1 MAVSNYAQITLPV
14 DMGTYKEV
22 KKKTSSKKSAKE
34 FIPESYSYDDI
45 YNSLLQSGGGSSSSG
60 GGVYKPNIDSLLNAY
75 DQQRDA
81 TNAIAKAK
89 YDADRATI
97 LNTIKRAQ
105 AQNEINVAAQNQAHV
120 NDLSSL
126 ESAASQASRQN
137 KIGDISRGL
146 GGSGIQQLNQ
156 LRNLATQGNRAN
168 TISQKNTESLEK
180 LRESLAST
188 NTQAQSN
195 LDKILGT
202 YNDTIT
208 KAGDAAA
215 ANKAKAIWENES
227 NYAEALARASASRA
241 SSGDSD
247 YREAANDIY
256 TNLRSMTSSLQNNI
270 KAIKGMSTKE
280 LKAFAKSNGI
290 DLKELGDSASKKQYR
305 NYIIGSLERSSYDLV
320 NELSQT
326 YGMNPENFRRA
337 NSNIAGI
344 TKQFYPDPT
353 STSTSTKTTYP
364 SGPSTLGNVTPNTM
378 FFNTLLGLLGLDMI

>member
-1 MAVSNYAQITLPV
+1 MPMVNVGKQIRDAAPKIKAAAG
-14 DMGTYKEV
+14 DPYD
-22 KKKTSSKKSAKE
+22 

-45 YNSLLQSGGGSSSSG
+45 YNALLRSGGGSSGSSG

-81 TNAIAKAK
+81 TNAAAKAK
-89 YDADRATI
+89 YDADRTTI
-97 LNTIKRAQ
+97 LNNIKRAQ
-105 AQNEINVAAQNQAHV
+105 AQNEINVAAQNQAHI

-126 ESAASQASRQN
+126 ESAANQAARQN
-137 KIGDISRGL
+137 KIGDISKGL

-180 LRESLAST
+180 LRESLATS

-208 KAGDAAA
+208 KAGDTAA
-215 ANKAKAIWENES
+215 ANKAKAIWQNES

-241 SSGDSD
+241 SSGGSSD

-256 TNLRSMTSSLQNNI
+256 TNLRSMTSSLKNNLN
-270 KAIKGMSTKE
+270 AINNMSTKE

-290 DLKELGDSASKKQYR
+290 DLKSLGDSATKKQYR
-305 NYIIGSLERSSYDLV
+305 NYIADSLEKSSYNLV
-320 NELSQT
+320 NELNQT
-326 YGMNPENFRRA
+326 YGMNPEDFRRA
-337 NSNIAGI
+337 NSNIAGLMAPYYEDDYSES
-344 TKQFYPDPT
+344 QPNYDFSLGVYR
-353 STSTSTKTTYP
+353 
-364 SGPSTLGNVTPNTM
+364 PSTLLMPQAGLYSVIAE
-378 FFNTLLGLLGLDMI
+378 LLSGGKVKI